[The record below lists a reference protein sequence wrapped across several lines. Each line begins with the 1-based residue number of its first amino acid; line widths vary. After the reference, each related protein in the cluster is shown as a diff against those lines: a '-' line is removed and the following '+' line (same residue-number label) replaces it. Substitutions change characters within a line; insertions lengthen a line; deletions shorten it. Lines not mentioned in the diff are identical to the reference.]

1 MIYIVIAIVMT
12 SLIWLIYLTNLRSK
26 HNNLHKN
33 IDNEVFVKSDER
45 ISVLKEE
52 ISNLKSNVLIEKN
65 KSFQEGFDKARS
77 EFSLEVYP
85 YKEEFFDGD
94 DGFIINDIYHEVSV
108 GYKYQLFING
118 IPVLKPS
125 IIIDNVLIER
135 KKEVD
140 HQKIKT
146 ALDIVEKRII
156 GIAKNTNGILKIGST
171 INEKVNSKKQT
182 YGNI

>member
-1 MIYIVIAIVMT
+1 MSVLELIYIVIAIVIT
-12 SLIWLIYLTNLRSK
+12 SLLWLVYLTNLRSK

-45 ISVLKEE
+45 ISLLKEE
-52 ISNLKSNVLIEKN
+52 INNLNSKVLIEKN

-77 EFSLEVYP
+77 EFSLEVNP
-85 YKEEFFDGD
+85 YKEEFIDGD
-94 DGFIINDIYHEVSV
+94 DGFIINDIYHEVSI

-140 HQKIKT
+140 YQKVKT
-146 ALDIVEKRII
+146 ALEIVENSIVS
-156 GIAKNTNGILKIGST
+156 IAKNANGILKIGST
-171 INEKVNSKKQT
+171 INEKVNSKK
-182 YGNI
+182 

>member
-1 MIYIVIAIVMT
+1 MSVLELIYIVIAIVIT
-12 SLIWLIYLTNLRSK
+12 SLLWLVYLTNLRSK

-45 ISVLKEE
+45 ISLLKEE
-52 ISNLKSNVLIEKN
+52 INNLNSKVLIEKN

-77 EFSLEVYP
+77 EFSLEVNP
-85 YKEEFFDGD
+85 YKEEFIDGD
-94 DGFIINDIYHEVSV
+94 DGFIINDIYHEVNI

-140 HQKIKT
+140 YQKVKT
-146 ALDIVEKRII
+146 ALEIVENSIVS
-156 GIAKNTNGILKIGST
+156 IAKNANGILKIGST
-171 INEKVNSKKQT
+171 INEKVNSKK
-182 YGNI
+182 

>member
-1 MIYIVIAIVMT
+1 MSVLELIYIVIAIVIT
-12 SLIWLIYLTNLRSK
+12 SLLWLVYLTNLRSK

-45 ISVLKEE
+45 ISLLKEE
-52 ISNLKSNVLIEKN
+52 INNLNSKVLIEKN

-77 EFSLEVYP
+77 EFSLEVNP
-85 YKEEFFDGD
+85 YKEEFIDGD
-94 DGFIINDIYHEVSV
+94 DGFIINDIYHEVNI

-125 IIIDNVLIER
+125 IIIDHVFIER

-140 HQKIKT
+140 YQKVKT
-146 ALDIVEKRII
+146 ALEIVENSIVS
-156 GIAKNTNGILKIGST
+156 IAKNANGILKIGST
-171 INEKVNSKKQT
+171 INEKVNSKK
-182 YGNI
+182 